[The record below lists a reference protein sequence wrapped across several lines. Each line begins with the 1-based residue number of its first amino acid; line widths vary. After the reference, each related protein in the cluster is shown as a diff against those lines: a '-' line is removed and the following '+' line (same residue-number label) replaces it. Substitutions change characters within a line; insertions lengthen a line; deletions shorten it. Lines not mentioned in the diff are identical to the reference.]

1 MKKKDKII
9 FHLRYLPLVACTKD
23 QLLGFNNDSLFV
35 NSLLRLILC
44 GDIVYVCKFKKNRV
58 FPRNCGDK
66 TQKLGD

>member
-44 GDIVYVCKFKKNRV
+44 GDIV
-58 FPRNCGDK
+58 
-66 TQKLGD
+66 